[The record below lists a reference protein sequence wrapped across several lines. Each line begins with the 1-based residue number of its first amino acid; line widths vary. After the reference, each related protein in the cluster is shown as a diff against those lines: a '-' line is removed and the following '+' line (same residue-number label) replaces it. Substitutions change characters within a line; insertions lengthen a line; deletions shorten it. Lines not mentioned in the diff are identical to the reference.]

1 MLMTKSQS
9 SGFIFTKVLSRVI
22 PALCTIISKP
32 PCAAAAALIFSPA
45 SFAVI
50 SMAKVEP
57 PISLATRSRSAC
69 CCGTSKQIT
78 CAPSRAKTCAM
89 ASPIP
94 RLAPVTTAVLPASG
108 LTQSTSTTFALDT
121 RIT

>member
-9 SGFIFTKVLSRVI
+9 SGFIFAKVLSRVI

-32 PCAAAAALIFSPA
+32 PCAAAAVLICSPA
-45 SFAVI
+45 SAAVMSI
-50 SMAKVEP
+50 ASVEP
-57 PISLATRSRSAC
+57 PISAATRSKSAC
-69 CCGTSKQIT
+69 CCGTSRQIT
-78 CAPSRAKTCAM
+78 CAPSRANTCAI

-94 RLAPVTTAVLPASG
+94 RLAPVTTAVLPANG
-108 LTQSTSTTFALDT
+108 FAQSTSTVAALDT